1 MKNSS
6 FIALSTPYYS
16 FDPRAKII
24 FTLLVCILPFLP
36 LSWMAQ
42 CTLTLISLLVSFT
55 QIGWKNTMK
64 NIKVILPIIILMTL
78 LMPLQGRGGEALWS
92 VNGRVIISVGS
103 VLSWQRKPYT
113 RPFGIT
119 PRRSMWRLKAW
130 NHRSAIS
137 PKRKRKKSIKK
148 RVKKVLT
155 SSFGLGILSTTIK
168 PSNSVGK

>member
-55 QIGWKNTMK
+55 LIGWKNTMK
-64 NIKVILPIIILMTL
+64 NIKVILPIIILLTL
-78 LMPLQGRGGEALWS
+78 LMPLQ
-92 VNGRVIISVGS
+92 
-103 VLSWQRKPYT
+103 
-113 RPFGIT
+113 
-119 PRRSMWRLKAW
+119 
-130 NHRSAIS
+130 
-137 PKRKRKKSIKK
+137 
-148 RVKKVLT
+148 
-155 SSFGLGILSTTIK
+155 
-168 PSNSVGK
+168 